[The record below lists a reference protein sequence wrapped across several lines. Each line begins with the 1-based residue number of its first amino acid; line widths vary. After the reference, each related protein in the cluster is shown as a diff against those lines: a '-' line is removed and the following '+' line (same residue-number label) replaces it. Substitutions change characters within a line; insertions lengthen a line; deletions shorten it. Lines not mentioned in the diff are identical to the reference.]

1 MIFPQFR
8 YRNIFCIVS
17 LALAAAMTDGCAVS
31 RKTVVK
37 PAGPPVAL
45 QTASKQQLIE
55 SYDHQAQSIRSMNA
69 TVTMVLTAGSAYTGV
84 IEQYHEVSG
93 FILAQKPA
101 DVRVIG
107 QVPVVGTD
115 IFDMVSDGETFRIFI
130 PSKNKFIVGPA
141 QLERPS
147 AKPIENLRPQHLT
160 SALFWNEIAPDDP
173 VLLEQSAQGSSAYY
187 VLTVIQRVGPPA
199 ATAAEANWEIAR
211 KIWFDRA
218 NLNVAR
224 VQTYDSGGQLASD
237 VAYSDWDNFGAER
250 YARDIKVNR
259 PASDYSLE
267 IHIVK
272 VTLNLAI
279 APDRF
284 VLKQPAGTELVRVGE
299 PQTETQP
306 GEKTPAG
313 ASQ

>member
-1 MIFPQFR
+1 M
-8 YRNIFCIVS
+8 VS
-17 LALAAAMTDGCAVS
+17 LALAAAYAGGCAVS

-37 PAGPPVAL
+37 PAGPPAAL

-55 SYDHQAQSIRSMNA
+55 SYDQQAQSIRSMNA
-69 TVTMVLTAGSAYTGV
+69 TVSMVLTAGSAYTGV

-93 FILAQKPA
+93 FILAQRPA

-115 IFDMVSDGETFRIFI
+115 IFDMVSDGQTFRIFI

-160 SALFWNEIAPDDP
+160 SALFWDEIAPDDP
-173 VLLEQSAQGSSAYY
+173 VLLEQTTQGSTAYY
-187 VLTVIQRVGPPA
+187 VLTVIHRVGPPA

-211 KIWFDRA
+211 KIWFDRT
-218 NLNVAR
+218 NLSVAR
-224 VQTYDSGGQLASD
+224 IQTYDAGGQLASD
-237 VAYSDWDNFGAER
+237 AEYADWDSFGAER
-250 YARDIKVNR
+250 YAREIKVNR
-259 PASDYSLE
+259 PASDYTLD
-267 IHIVK
+267 IHIVR
-272 VTLNLAI
+272 LALDPAI
-279 APDRF
+279 TPDRF

-299 PQTETQP
+299 PE
-306 GEKTPAG
+306 AG
-313 ASQ
+313 ARPGDAPAAGATK